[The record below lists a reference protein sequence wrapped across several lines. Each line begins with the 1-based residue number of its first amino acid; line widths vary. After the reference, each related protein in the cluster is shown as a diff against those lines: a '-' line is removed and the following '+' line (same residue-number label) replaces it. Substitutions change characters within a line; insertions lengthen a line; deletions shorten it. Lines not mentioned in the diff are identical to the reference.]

1 MSRGMIEMYV
11 QFDYTLYD
19 KSISNDGI
27 RWRIPRMLLVYIFH
41 KPIIEEIRIVF
52 RRARK
57 MEGEN
62 GIIRVFPVRVV
73 QFLPLRSYQIIVTI
87 ARKTVTRYLSRF
99 RLSNIHR
106 SISFAISIQLKYTQT
121 DCVYSHIHKISSI
134 YICIYE
140 IYFQLLNEETYD

>member
-1 MSRGMIEMYV
+1 MSREMIEMYV

-27 RWRIPRMLLVYIFH
+27 TWRISRMLLVYIFH
-41 KPIIEEIRIVF
+41 KLIIEEIRIVF

-57 MEGEN
+57 MKGEN

-134 YICIYE
+134 YIYM
-140 IYFQLLNEETYD
+140 YL